1 MEVRGGLAGGIAQD
15 FNNLL
20 TGIVVYGDLLIA
32 GLKSGVVENGVVENV
47 GLENVGLQNVGL
59 QNVGL
64 QNNELGNAA
73 LGSSRMEPGRLCQH
87 VEGVR
92 MAGEHGAALTQELL
106 AIARKQAVEPRPV
119 QIHQRVASSQNMLR
133 RPICAHID
141 VSALLSP

>member
-92 MAGEHGAALTQELL
+92 MAGYDGAALTAELL
-106 AIARKQAVEPRPV
+106 ATAPKEAGEPCPCPARQAVASCENTLRP
-119 QIHQRVASSQNMLR
+119 
-133 RPICAHID
+133 
-141 VSALLSP
+141 